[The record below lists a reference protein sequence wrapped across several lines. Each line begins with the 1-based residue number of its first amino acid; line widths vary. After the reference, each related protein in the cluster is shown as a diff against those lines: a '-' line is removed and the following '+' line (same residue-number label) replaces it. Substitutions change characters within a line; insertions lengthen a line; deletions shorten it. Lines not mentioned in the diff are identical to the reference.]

1 VHTTPQFFDL
11 PQMMVTM
18 LPFGRSLFLIEMS
31 LIMGTTFLH
40 PTAYPLTALAGIYV
54 ITLQKKKNKNNFWAC
69 NIMKL
74 TNKQKANL
82 FHLLALFPLI
92 FIAVNDQYFKSVD
105 RAIVKNILN
114 MVIVAGIFYHLYL
127 FMYVNAEKI

>member
-1 VHTTPQFFDL
+1 
-11 PQMMVTM
+11 
-18 LPFGRSLFLIEMS
+18 
-31 LIMGTTFLH
+31 
-40 PTAYPLTALAGIYV
+40 
-54 ITLQKKKNKNNFWAC
+54 
-69 NIMKL
+69 MKL